1 MVPVLP
7 VLVPK
12 PVGVGTGEEQAG
24 SDSASDLLAS
34 SLSMPSPDVAIQDHP
49 DPRSRSSVRKFTQRR
64 DGNVQEGDLFPQVFK
79 RLAIPSMTLIGLRC
93 IIPLTRGAGGVLL
106 DVLALL
112 DEGVLGGGAGKTTLG
127 GSAHLRSEARGGTGE
142 LSDGR
147 HRGRRCSLTG

>member
-1 MVPVLP
+1 MVPVVP
-7 VLVPK
+7 VLVPE
-12 PVGVGTGEEQAG
+12 PVGVGAGEEQAG

-34 SLSMPSPDVAIQDHP
+34 SRSMPSPDVALQDHP
-49 DPRSRSSVRKFTQRR
+49 DPRNRSPVRKFAQRR
-64 DGNVQEGDLFPQVFK
+64 GGNIQDGDLSPEVFT
-79 RLAIPSMTLIGLRC
+79 RLAIPPMTPIGIRG

-112 DEGVLGGGAGKTTLG
+112 DEGVLGGGAGKATLG

-147 HRGRRCSLTG
+147 HRGQRCSLTG